1 MMPSTSPTLALPPS
15 IGVFG
20 GMGPLA
26 SAAFVRTIYGMYTGR
41 LEQETPLVF
50 LYSNPRIDDRTA
62 TFLEGR
68 DCGPLLREL
77 EGGISRLLAQGAEQV
92 VICCV
97 TMHYL
102 LPRVAPEL
110 RARVTS
116 LIDTVFEELQRITK
130 RTLLACT
137 AGSNKLRLFHDHPSW
152 PKVADRIAV
161 LDEREQLQL
170 HEAIYQVKRDHRT
183 DPLEDILQ
191 RLAAR
196 HEVEAIIAGC
206 TEIHLLSPAA
216 AGSNALN
223 ERYEIVD
230 PLSAIARRAARG
242 AHAVRT

>member
-1 MMPSTSPTLALPPS
+1 MTSSVPALVPPPA

-26 SAAFVRTIYGMYTGR
+26 SAAFVRTIYGMYSGR
-41 LEQETPLVF
+41 VEQETPLVL

-92 VICCV
+92 VVCCV

-116 LIDTVFEELQRITK
+116 LIDTVFDELERTTK

-137 AGSNKLRLFHDHPSW
+137 AGSNKLRLFHDHPAWSRFE
-152 PKVADRIAV
+152 DRIAV
-161 LDEREQLQL
+161 LDEREQRQL
-170 HEAIYQVKRDHRT
+170 HEAIYLVKRDHGT
-183 DPLEDILQ
+183 EPLADVLH
-191 RLAAR
+191 RLADR
-196 HEVEAIIAGC
+196 HDVEAIIAGC
-206 TEIHLLSPAA
+206 TEIHLLSPESV
-216 AGSNALN
+216 GRNALN

>member
-1 MMPSTSPTLALPPS
+1 MTSSPPDLS
-15 IGVFG
+15 APPAIGVFG

-26 SAAFVRTIYGMYTGR
+26 SAAFVRTIYGMYRGR
-41 LEQETPLVF
+41 VEQETPLVL
-50 LYSNPRIDDRTA
+50 LYSNPRIADRTA

-77 EGGISRLLAQGAEQV
+77 EGGISRLLTEGAEQV

-116 LIDTVFEELQRITK
+116 LLDTVFDELGRTSK

-137 AGSNKLRLFHDHPSW
+137 AGSSKLRLFHDHPAW
-152 PKVADRIAV
+152 PQVAERIAV
-161 LDEREQLQL
+161 LDEREQHQL
-170 HEAIYQVKRDHRT
+170 HEAIYAVKREHRT
-183 DPLEDILQ
+183 DALAEVLH

-196 HEVEAIIAGC
+196 YEVEAIIAGC
-206 TEIHLLSPAA
+206 TEIHLLSPES

-223 ERYEIVD
+223 DRYEIVD